1 VGIGRLSSQPGAG
14 ILAGLRVLEV
24 SAFVAAPLGGATL
37 AAMGAD
43 VVRVDPIG
51 GGIDARR
58 WPLHR
63 GRSLYWAGLNQGKR
77 SVTVDTRSEP
87 GRELVAG
94 LAREL
99 GTVLTNLPV
108 AGWMTW
114 EALASGRPDLVLV
127 AITGNPDGTSAVDY
141 TVNAATGWPFVTG
154 PAGEEGPVNHVLPA
168 WDVATGFLAA
178 ASLLAADRH
187 RLRTGQGQAVTISL
201 ADVALAVTAHL
212 GAVAEAV
219 LEAKPRP
226 RTGNDTYGTLGRD
239 FRTRD
244 GRYVMALAL
253 TPRQW
258 RSLCAA
264 VGMEFPSEFIRE
276 EVRFERRA
284 EVWAVLEPWV
294 AERTLAE
301 VALVFDQHQVLWG
314 PYRTFQQLVEED
326 PRVRRNP
333 MFAEVEQ
340 PGIGRWPVTASPVE
354 FGAVPRLP
362 SRRGPA
368 MGEHTDEVLTEVLGL
383 RSAELQ
389 RLRAEGVIG

>member
-1 VGIGRLSSQPGAG
+1 
-14 ILAGLRVLEV
+14 VLEV

-43 VVRVDPIG
+43 VVRVDPVG

-58 WPLHR
+58 WPLHE

-77 SVTVDTRSEP
+77 SVTVDTRSEA

-94 LAREL
+94 MARGL

-108 AGWMTW
+108 AGWMAW
-114 EALASGRPDLVLV
+114 EALASRRPDLVLV

-141 TVNAATGWPFVTG
+141 TVNAAAGWPFVTG
-154 PAGEEGPVNHVLPA
+154 PAGQEGPVNHVLPA

-187 RLRTGQGQAVTISL
+187 RLRTGEGQAVTISL

-219 LEAKPRP
+219 LEAEPRP

-253 TPRQW
+253 TARQW

-264 VGMEFPSEFIRE
+264 VGMEFPPEFVRE

-294 AERTLAE
+294 AQRTLAE
-301 VALVFDQHQVLWG
+301 VALMFDQNEVLWG
-314 PYRTFQQLVEED
+314 PYRTFQQLVAED
-326 PRVRRNP
+326 PRVHGNP

-340 PGIGRWPVTASPVE
+340 PGVGRWPVTASPVE
-354 FGAVPRLP
+354 FGAVHRVPP
-362 SRRGPA
+362 RRGPA
-368 MGEHTDEVLTEVLGL
+368 IGEHTDEVLTEVLGL
-383 RSAELQ
+383 GLAELQ
-389 RLRAEGVIG
+389 RLRAQGVIG

>member
-1 VGIGRLSSQPGAG
+1 MSGG
-14 ILAGLRVLEV
+14 ILAGLRVVEV
-24 SAFVAAPLGGATL
+24 SAFVAAPLGGTTL

-43 VVRVDPIG
+43 VIRVDPVG

-58 WPLHR
+58 WPLHE

-77 SVTVDTRSEP
+77 SVTVDTRSAA

-94 LAREL
+94 LARAA
-99 GTVLTNLPV
+99 GTLLTNLPV
-108 AGWMTW
+108 AGWMAW
-114 EALASGRPDLVLV
+114 EALAAARPDLVLV

-141 TVNAATGWPFVTG
+141 TVNAAAGWPFVTG
-154 PAGEEGPVNHVLPA
+154 PGTLDGPVNHVLPA

-178 ASLLAADRH
+178 AALLAADRH
-187 RLRTGQGQAVTISL
+187 RLLTGTGQAVTISL

-212 GAVAEAV
+212 GAVAEAT
-219 LEAKPRP
+219 LEAAPRP
-226 RTGNDTYGTLGRD
+226 RIGNDTYGTLGRD

-244 GRYVMALAL
+244 GRYLMALAL

-264 VGMEFPSEFIRE
+264 VGMEFDAEFERE

-284 EVWAVLEPWV
+284 EVWARLEPWI

-301 VALVFDQHQVLWG
+301 VGRAFDANAVLWG
-314 PYRTFQQLVEED
+314 PYRTFQQLVAED
-326 PRVRRNP
+326 ARLRDNP

-340 PGIGRWPVTASPVE
+340 PGVGSWPATASPVD
-354 FGAVPRLP
+354 FGAAPRVPP
-362 SRRGPA
+362 RRAPA
-368 MGEHTDEVLTEVLGL
+368 LGEHTDQVL
-383 RSAELQ
+383 AELLSLSPAELGK
-389 RLRAEGVIG
+389 LRAQKVIG